1 MRLTVVPVQP
11 TASATVTR
19 ARASVAVTVPLA
31 VAGAELLAAAAEY
44 STLASTVTATFPV
57 TAVDYITL
65 STTPR
70 LDTTG
75 EYQYKSHSVVMT
87 ERIVFEYLKTFG
99 DEVIVPE
106 LVSLA
111 PALRKLDSVALSESF
126 LKVLVFI
133 RTLTDTPA
141 VVDALIFAT
150 EKAIVDDVVM
160 QDLMGKVLVRHAYS
174 TTGTTDTTTTHPLL
188 RKFDY
193 PSMLDSAKRQFSKQ
207 RTDAFSFTDR
217 AAKGFHRPLF
227 DSYAPVDQITVIYL
241 KLLYDGF
248 GLNDSAESMDN
259 VFVLNTK
266 GVSNVV
272 FTGDALSYSAVKARS
287 DTVPML
293 SSGSLRA
300 QGYCDFSYFAEDYV
314 GESRVF

>member
-19 ARASVAVTVPLA
+19 ARASVVVTVPLA
-31 VAGAELLAAAAEY
+31 AASAELLT
-44 STLASTVTATFPV
+44 STATYDIASASVTATFPV
-57 TAVDYITL
+57 SEVDYILL
-65 STTPR
+65 STTPQ
-70 LDTTG
+70 LDTSG
-75 EYQYKSHSVVMT
+75 RYQYKSHAVVMT
-87 ERIVFEYLKTFG
+87 ERIVFEYIKTFG
-99 DEVIVPE
+99 DDVLAPE
-106 LVSLA
+106 LVSLE
-111 PALRKLDSVALSESF
+111 PQLRKVDSFGLAESF
-126 LKVLVFI
+126 IKTLIFI
-133 RTLTDTPA
+133 RRFTDTPTA
-141 VVDALIFAT
+141 VDKLLYAMDKALADSVIT
-150 EKAIVDDVVM
+150 PEVLEKS
-160 QDLMGKVLVRHAYS
+160 LVRHAYS
-174 TTGTTDTTTTHPLL
+174 TMTTADGATTHPHL

-193 PSMLDSAKRQFSKQ
+193 QSLLDSAKRQFSKK
-207 RTDAFSFTDR
+207 RTDSFSFTDR
-217 AAKGFHRPLF
+217 PHKGFERPLF

-248 GLNDSAESMDN
+248 GLNDAESMDN

-272 FTGDALSYSAVKARS
+272 FTGDVLNTSTLKANA

-300 QGYCDFSYFAEDYV
+300 QNYCDFSYFAEDYV